1 MNVERRV
8 KIVGNISLDSLTRDL
23 SGALW
28 IFARLREDGS
38 AATSIH
44 RCIQREVWR
53 EVNFGDRV
61 VKWMALLLAPFVLAG
76 LVAVFTTINGRAIK
90 KRTGKGIFRQIC
102 EQVELARHFAI
113 LPPWYYIFE
122 LHDDDKKLHASEYLN
137 RFETKAG
144 LYRFLR
150 DNNGGLPVPAERSTD
165 WIKDKARFRARC
177 LEHGVVTVPVLLNV
191 AQEEISAVDWALPG
205 LPECD
210 LFVKPLHGQGGA
222 KAARWKY
229 LGAGRFQR
237 NEGEIITRDELL
249 GRLRLESRRRAF
261 LVQPRLVNHK
271 DIIDLANGTL
281 ATVRVMTCR
290 NERGQYEVTNAVFRM
305 ARNKSAVVDNWHAGG
320 IAASVDICTG
330 ELGRGTRGAW
340 GATGDGWYEQHFET
354 GTQILKRKLPCWP
367 ELIELVQR
375 AHANAFS
382 DQVVIG
388 WDVALLDSGPCIM
401 EANKAP
407 DLDILQ
413 RAGGGPLGNQRLG
426 KLLAFNLMR
435 TVEAKHAPGTVPPA
449 APKCIDSRLE
459 QERQTLIA

>member
-1 MNVERRV
+1 MDGAVVGTFRARRAGSGIHNPQRPSH
-8 KIVGNISLDSLTRDL
+8 KETDGKGYFSPDL
-23 SGALW
+23 
-28 IFARLREDGS
+28 
-38 AATSIH
+38 
-44 RCIQREVWR
+44 
-53 EVNFGDRV
+53 
-61 VKWMALLLAPFVLAG
+61 
-76 LVAVFTTINGRAIK
+76 
-90 KRTGKGIFRQIC
+90 RTG
-102 EQVELARHFAI
+102 ELARHFAI

-177 LEHGVVTVPVLLNV
+177 LEHGVMTVPVLLNV
-191 AQEEISAVDWALPG
+191 AHEEITAVDWALPG

-229 LGAGRFQR
+229 LGAGRFQG
-237 NEGEIITRDELL
+237 NEGEIITREELL
-249 GRLRLESRRRAF
+249 DRLRLESRHRAF

-271 DIIDLANGTL
+271 EITDLANGTL

-290 NERGQYEVTNAVFRM
+290 NEQGQYEVTNAVFRM
-305 ARNKSAVVDNWHAGG
+305 AHNKSAVVDNWHAGG
-320 IAASVDICTG
+320 IAANVDICTG

-340 GATGDGWYEQHFET
+340 GATGDGWYEQHFDT
-354 GTQILKRKLPCWP
+354 GTQILKRKLPCWQ
-367 ELIELVQR
+367 ELIELVQH
-375 AHANAFS
+375 AHASAFS

-426 KLLAFNLMR
+426 KLFAFNLMR
-435 TVEAKHAPGTVPPA
+435 TVEAKCAFNPLYPLLRNA
-449 APKCIDSRLE
+449 AKVTGGRSGKL
-459 QERQTLIA
+459 

>member
-1 MNVERRV
+1 M

-28 IFARLREDGS
+28 IFARLHEDGS
-38 AATSIH
+38 AANCIH

-61 VKWMALLLAPFVLAG
+61 VKWTALLFAPLVLAV
-76 LVAVFTTINGRAIK
+76 LVVVFTSMNGRAIK
-90 KRTGKGIFRQIC
+90 KRTGKGVIQQIR
-102 EQVELARHFAI
+102 EQIELARHFAI

-150 DNNGGLPVPAERSTD
+150 DNNGGLPVPPERSTD

-177 LEHGVVTVPVLLNV
+177 LEHGVATVPVLLNIAHAEV
-191 AQEEISAVDWALPG
+191 IAVDSALPE

-210 LFVKPLHGQGGA
+210 LFIKPLHGQGGA
-222 KAARWKY
+222 KTARWKY
-229 LGAGRFQR
+229 LGAGRFQG

-249 GRLRLESRRRAF
+249 DRLRLESRQRAF

-271 DIIDLANGTL
+271 EITDLANGTL

-290 NERGQYEVTNAVFRM
+290 NEQGEYEVTNAVFRM

-320 IAASVDICTG
+320 IAANVDISTG

-340 GATGDGWYEQHFET
+340 GATGDGWYEQHVET

-367 ELIELVQR
+367 DLIELVQY
-375 AHANAFS
+375 AHASAFA

-413 RAGGGPLGNQRLG
+413 RAGGRPLGNQRLG
-426 KLLAFNLMR
+426 KLLAFNLR
-435 TVEAKHAPGTVPPA
+435 RAVEARHAPGTFPPA
-449 APKCIDSRLE
+449 AQKRIDSRLE